1 MLTNEL
7 IKKYQFFLN
16 YNHTSIEEMEGVL
29 QCNKRTV
36 MIDIQKVNEMLVI
49 LELPTITVQNNFII
63 TPDISI
69 TNILKY
75 VDIASKNYVFQE
87 ERIDMLI
94 FYIILRSDYIS
105 NSHLQDF
112 LRMSKNSI
120 LADLKEVK
128 VILKKYELQL
138 IYSRDKGYYIDGN
151 SNKIRELL
159 ERTIGNLITLVCGR
173 NILRYIFNECNLM
186 YQEELFFNLL
196 KIYSDKYQLIFIAEK
211 IDTVAILMAVINE
224 YSLKESYIK
233 NTEDFEKIIET
244 PLLRLLIDIE
254 EKFPNLSKERE
265 FLLSRLAGCV
275 QGDLNIN
282 PEPEIIKIMDEI
294 ILQVKVNTGLEF
306 PETFQFR
313 KNLYAHLYPAFYR
326 QIFDVSLKN
335 PLTSQIIKEYDYLF
349 ALIKR
354 SLKPLE
360 EATCKKISN
369 DEIAYFT
376 IHFGGYLENIQKES
390 ITEKN
395 VAMVICPNGISSSL
409 ILRAEL
415 KQIFPMIEFYTMSFN
430 DYKKNIGIQKV
441 DMIFSTMSI
450 EVDKPLFIV
459 KTIMNSTEK
468 ILLKKKVFETFH
480 LKKEE
485 FISVEEIL
493 KIIAKHVLIK
503 NEKELRNDLTKY
515 LFANKEVVLGG
526 DSLKDLVKK
535 ELIQQ
540 LDKVND
546 WQTAVR
552 IASKPLLDYGY
563 IEESYV
569 EAIISSVNEIGPYI
583 VLAPKVAVPHA
594 SPDAGVHRLGIS
606 LLQLKEPVNFGLA
619 DDEDKNVQLIFVLA
633 TVDSSAHLKALQQL
647 ALILDD
653 DDIIESLIRAEMPE
667 EILGLIERTIEEGG
681 EWDD

>member
-36 MIDIQKVNEMLVI
+36 MIDIQKVNEMLI
-49 LELPTITVQNNFII
+49 SLELPTITVQNDFII
-63 TPDISI
+63 APEISI
-69 TNILKY
+69 TNLLKY

-94 FYIILRSDYIS
+94 FYIILYSDYIS

-120 LADLKEVK
+120 LADLKEVRS
-128 VILKKYELQL
+128 VLKKYELQL
-138 IYSRDKGYYIDGN
+138 IYSRDKGYYIDGD

-159 ERTIGNLITLVCGR
+159 EITIGNLITLVCGR
-173 NILRYIFNECNLM
+173 NILSYIFNECNLI
-186 YQEELFFNLL
+186 YQEEIFLNSL
-196 KIYSDKYQLIFIAEK
+196 KIVSDKYQLIFIAEK
-211 IDTVAILMAVINE
+211 IDTVAILMAVFNE
-224 YSLKESYIK
+224 YSLKEPYIK
-233 NTEDFEKIIET
+233 NRENFEKIIET
-244 PLLRLLIDIE
+244 PLLRLLMDIE
-254 EKFPNLSKERE
+254 EQFPNLSKERD
-265 FLLSRLAGCV
+265 FILSRLAGCV

-326 QIFDVSLKN
+326 QMFDVSLKN
-335 PLTSQIIKEYDYLF
+335 PLTSQIIEEYNYLF

-360 EATCKKISN
+360 EATSKKISN
-369 DEIAYFT
+369 DEIVYFT

-390 ITEKN
+390 ITEKI

-415 KQIFPMIEFYTMSFN
+415 KQIFPTIEFYTMSFN
-430 DYKKNIGIQKV
+430 DYKKNIGIQQV

-485 FISVEEIL
+485 FISVDEIL
-493 KIIAKHVLIK
+493 NIIAKHVLIK
-503 NEKELRNDLTKY
+503 NEKELKKDLSKY

-552 IASKPLLDYGY
+552 IASKPLLEQGY

-606 LLQLKEPVNFGLA
+606 LLQLKEPVNFGLE

-633 TVDSSAHLKALQQL
+633 TVDSTAHLKALQQL

-653 DDIIESLIRAEMPE
+653 DEVIENLIKAEMPE
-667 EILGLIERTIEEGG
+667 EILGLIEKVIEEGG

>member
-1 MLTNEL
+1 MLTNDL

-16 YNHTSIEEMEGVL
+16 YNHSSIEEMEGVL

-36 MIDIQKVNEMLVI
+36 MIDIQKVNEMLMS
-49 LELPTITVQNNFII
+49 LKLPTITVQNDLII

-69 TNILKY
+69 TNLLKHI
-75 VDIASKNYVFQE
+75 DMKSKDYVFQE

-94 FYIILRSDYIS
+94 FYIILCSAYIS
-105 NSHLQDF
+105 NLHLQDF

-128 VILKKYELQL
+128 SILKKYELQL
-138 IYSRDKGYYIDGN
+138 IYSRDKGYYIEGN

-159 ERTIGNLITLVCGR
+159 EISIGNLITLVCGR
-173 NILRYIFNECNLM
+173 NILSYIFNECNLI
-186 YQEELFFNLL
+186 YREDLFLNSL
-196 KIYSDKYQLIFIAEK
+196 KIVSDKYQLIFIAEK
-211 IDTVAILMAVINE
+211 IDTVAILMAVFNE
-224 YSLKESYIK
+224 YSLKEPYIK
-233 NTEDFEKIIET
+233 NTENFEKIIET

-254 EKFPNLSKERE
+254 EQFPNLSKERE

-282 PEPEIIKIMDEI
+282 PEPEIIKIMDKI

-326 QIFDVSLKN
+326 QIFDISLKN
-335 PLTSQIIKEYDYLF
+335 PLTNQIIKEYNYLF

-360 EATCKKISN
+360 ESTCKKISN

-390 ITEKN
+390 ITEKI
-395 VAMVICPNGISSSL
+395 VGMVICPNGISSSL
-409 ILRAEL
+409 ILRTEL

-430 DYKKNIGIQKV
+430 DYKKNLGNQKV

-450 EVDKPLFIV
+450 EVDRPLFIV

-468 ILLKKKVFETFH
+468 MLLKKKVFETFH

-485 FISVEEIL
+485 FISVDEIL
-493 KIIAKHVLIK
+493 NIIAKHVLIK
-503 NEKELRNDLTKY
+503 NEKELKKDLTKY

-540 LDKVND
+540 LDTVND

-552 IASKPLLDYGY
+552 IASKPLLEQGY
-563 IEESYV
+563 IEESYI

-606 LLQLKEPVNFGLA
+606 LLQLKEPVNFGSE

-633 TVDSSAHLKALQQL
+633 TVDSTAHLKALQQL

-653 DDIIESLIRAEMPE
+653 DDIIENLIKAETPK
-667 EILGLIERTIEEGG
+667 EILGLIEKTIEEGG

>member
-16 YNHTSIEEMEGVL
+16 YNHTSIDEMEGVL

-36 MIDIQKVNEMLVI
+36 LIDIQKVNEMLMG
-49 LELPTITVQNNFII
+49 LELPTITIQNNFII
-63 TPDISI
+63 APDISI
-69 TNILKY
+69 TNILKN
-75 VDIASKNYVFQE
+75 VDIASKNYIFQE

-94 FYIILRSDYIS
+94 FYIILCSDYIS

-120 LADLKEVK
+120 LADLKEVRD
-128 VILKKYELQL
+128 ILKKYELQL

-159 ERTIGNLITLVCGR
+159 EVTIGNLITLVCGR
-173 NILRYIFNECNLM
+173 NILRYIFKECNLV
-186 YQEELFFNLL
+186 YQEELILNLL
-196 KIYSDKYQLIFIAEK
+196 KIYSDNYQLIFIAEK
-211 IDTVAILMAVINE
+211 IDTVAILMAVFNE
-224 YSLKESYIK
+224 YSLKEPYIK
-233 NTEDFEKIIET
+233 NVKDFEKIIET

-254 EKFPNLSKERE
+254 GQFPNLSKERE

-326 QIFDVSLKN
+326 QIFGVSLKN
-335 PLTSQIIKEYDYLF
+335 PLTSQIIKEYNYLF

-376 IHFGGYLENIQKES
+376 IHFGGYLENIQKKS
-390 ITEKN
+390 ITEKI

-430 DYKKNIGIQKV
+430 DYKKNIDIQKV

-450 EVDKPLFIV
+450 EVDRPLFIV

-468 ILLKKKVFETFH
+468 MLLKKKVFETFH

-485 FISVEEIL
+485 FISVDEIFN
-493 KIIAKHVLIK
+493 IISKHVLIK
-503 NEKELRNDLTKY
+503 NEKELKKDLTKY

-526 DSLKDLVKK
+526 DSLKDLVKI

-540 LDKVND
+540 LDTVND

-552 IASKPLLDYGY
+552 SASKPLLEQGY

-606 LLQLKEPVNFGLA
+606 LLQLKEPVNFGSE

-633 TVDSSAHLKALQQL
+633 TIDSTAHLKALQQL

-653 DDIIESLIRAEMPE
+653 DDIIESLIKAETPE
-667 EILGLIERTIEEGG
+667 EILVLIEEVIKEGG

>member
-430 DYKKNIGIQKV
+430 DYKKNIGIQKI

-552 IASKPLLDYGY
+552 IASKPLLEYGY

>member
-1 MLTNEL
+1 
-7 IKKYQFFLN
+7 
-16 YNHTSIEEMEGVL
+16 
-29 QCNKRTV
+29 
-36 MIDIQKVNEMLVI
+36 
-49 LELPTITVQNNFII
+49 
-63 TPDISI
+63 
-69 TNILKY
+69 
-75 VDIASKNYVFQE
+75 
-87 ERIDMLI
+87 
-94 FYIILRSDYIS
+94 
-105 NSHLQDF
+105 
-112 LRMSKNSI
+112 
-120 LADLKEVK
+120 
-128 VILKKYELQL
+128 
-138 IYSRDKGYYIDGN
+138 
-151 SNKIRELL
+151 
-159 ERTIGNLITLVCGR
+159 
-173 NILRYIFNECNLM
+173 
-186 YQEELFFNLL
+186 
-196 KIYSDKYQLIFIAEK
+196 
-211 IDTVAILMAVINE
+211 
-224 YSLKESYIK
+224 
-233 NTEDFEKIIET
+233 
-244 PLLRLLIDIE
+244 
-254 EKFPNLSKERE
+254 
-265 FLLSRLAGCV
+265 
-275 QGDLNIN
+275 
-282 PEPEIIKIMDEI
+282 
-294 ILQVKVNTGLEF
+294 
-306 PETFQFR
+306 
-313 KNLYAHLYPAFYR
+313 
-326 QIFDVSLKN
+326 
-335 PLTSQIIKEYDYLF
+335 
-349 ALIKR
+349 
-354 SLKPLE
+354 
-360 EATCKKISN
+360 
-369 DEIAYFT
+369 
-376 IHFGGYLENIQKES
+376 
-390 ITEKN
+390 
-395 VAMVICPNGISSSL
+395 MVICPNGISSSL

-552 IASKPLLDYGY
+552 IASKPLLEYGY

>member
-36 MIDIQKVNEMLVI
+36 MIDIQKVNEMLI
-49 LELPTITVQNNFII
+49 SLELPTITVQNDFII
-63 TPDISI
+63 APEISI
-69 TNILKY
+69 TNLLKY

-94 FYIILRSDYIS
+94 FYIILYSDYIS

-120 LADLKEVK
+120 LADLKEVRS
-128 VILKKYELQL
+128 VLKKYELQL
-138 IYSRDKGYYIDGN
+138 IYSRDKGYYIDGD

-159 ERTIGNLITLVCGR
+159 EITIGNLITLVCGR
-173 NILRYIFNECNLM
+173 NILSYIFNECNLI
-186 YQEELFFNLL
+186 YQEEIFLNSL
-196 KIYSDKYQLIFIAEK
+196 KIVSDKYQLIFIAEK
-211 IDTVAILMAVINE
+211 IDTVAILMAVFNE
-224 YSLKESYIK
+224 YSLKEPYIK
-233 NTEDFEKIIET
+233 NRENFEKIIET
-244 PLLRLLIDIE
+244 PLLRLLMDIE
-254 EKFPNLSKERE
+254 EQFPNLSKERD
-265 FLLSRLAGCV
+265 FILSRLAGCV

-326 QIFDVSLKN
+326 QMFDVSLKN
-335 PLTSQIIKEYDYLF
+335 PFTSQIIEEYNYLF

-360 EATCKKISN
+360 EATSKKISN

-390 ITEKN
+390 ITEKI

-415 KQIFPMIEFYTMSFN
+415 KQIFPTIEFYTMSFN
-430 DYKKNIGIQKV
+430 DYKKNIGIQQV

-485 FISVEEIL
+485 FISVDEIL
-493 KIIAKHVLIK
+493 NIIAKHVLIK
-503 NEKELRNDLTKY
+503 NEKELKKDLSKY

-552 IASKPLLDYGY
+552 IASKPLLEQGY

-606 LLQLKEPVNFGLA
+606 LLQLKEPVNFGLE

-633 TVDSSAHLKALQQL
+633 TVDSTAHLKALQQL

-653 DDIIESLIRAEMPE
+653 DEVIENLIKAEMPE
-667 EILGLIERTIEEGG
+667 EILGLIEKVIEEGG

>member
-326 QIFDVSLKN
+326 QIFDVSLK
-335 PLTSQIIKEYDYLF
+335 
-349 ALIKR
+349 
-354 SLKPLE
+354 

-552 IASKPLLDYGY
+552 IASKPLLEYGY

-653 DDIIESLIRAEMPE
+653 DDIIESLTRAEMPE

>member
-1 MLTNEL
+1 MLTNDL

-16 YNHTSIEEMEGVL
+16 YNHSSIEEMEGVL

-36 MIDIQKVNEMLVI
+36 MIDIQKVNEMLMS
-49 LELPTITVQNNFII
+49 LKLPTITVQNDLII

-69 TNILKY
+69 TNLLKHI
-75 VDIASKNYVFQE
+75 DMKSKDYVFQE

-94 FYIILRSDYIS
+94 FYIILCSDYIS
-105 NSHLQDF
+105 NLHLQDF

-128 VILKKYELQL
+128 SILKKYELQL
-138 IYSRDKGYYIDGN
+138 IYSRDKGYYIEGN

-159 ERTIGNLITLVCGR
+159 EISIGNLITLVCGR
-173 NILRYIFNECNLM
+173 NILSYIFNECNLI
-186 YQEELFFNLL
+186 YREDLFLNSL
-196 KIYSDKYQLIFIAEK
+196 KIVSDKYQLIFIAEK
-211 IDTVAILMAVINE
+211 IDTVAILMAVFNE
-224 YSLKESYIK
+224 YSLKEPYIK
-233 NTEDFEKIIET
+233 NTENFEKIIET

-254 EKFPNLSKERE
+254 EQFPNLSKERE

-282 PEPEIIKIMDEI
+282 PEPEIIKIMDKI

-326 QIFDVSLKN
+326 QIFDISLKN
-335 PLTSQIIKEYDYLF
+335 PLTNQIIKEYNYLF

-360 EATCKKISN
+360 ESTCKKISN

-390 ITEKN
+390 ITEKI
-395 VAMVICPNGISSSL
+395 VGMVICPNGISSSL
-409 ILRAEL
+409 ILRTEL

-430 DYKKNIGIQKV
+430 DYKKNLGNQKV

-450 EVDKPLFIV
+450 EVDRPLFIV

-468 ILLKKKVFETFH
+468 MLLKKKVFETFH

-485 FISVEEIL
+485 FISVDEIL
-493 KIIAKHVLIK
+493 NIIAKHVLIK
-503 NEKELRNDLTKY
+503 NEKELKKDLTKY

-540 LDKVND
+540 LDTVND

-552 IASKPLLDYGY
+552 IASKPLLEQGY
-563 IEESYV
+563 IEESYI

>member
-16 YNHTSIEEMEGVL
+16 YNHTSIDEMEGVL

-36 MIDIQKVNEMLVI
+36 LIDIQKVNEMLMG
-49 LELPTITVQNNFII
+49 LELPTITIQNNFII
-63 TPDISI
+63 APDISI
-69 TNILKY
+69 TNILKN

-552 IASKPLLDYGY
+552 IASKPLLEYGY

>member
-36 MIDIQKVNEMLVI
+36 MIDIYKVNEML
-49 LELPTITVQNNFII
+49 LNLDLPIITVQNDFII

-69 TNILKY
+69 TTILKNI
-75 VDIASKNYVFQE
+75 DIESQEFVFQE

-94 FYIILRSDYIS
+94 FYIIICSDYIS
-105 NSHLQDF
+105 NLHLQDF

-128 VILKKYELQL
+128 ASLKPYDLQL
-138 IYSRDKGYYIDGN
+138 IYSREKGYYIDGD

-159 ERTIGNLITLVCGR
+159 EITIGNLITLVCGR
-173 NILRYIFNECNLM
+173 NILSYIFNECNLI
-186 YQEELFFNLL
+186 YQEEIFLNSL
-196 KIYSDKYQLIFIAEK
+196 KIVSDKYQLIFIAEK
-211 IDTVAILMAVINE
+211 IDTVAILMAVFNE
-224 YSLKESYIK
+224 YSLKEPYIK
-233 NTEDFEKIIET
+233 NKENFEKIIET

-254 EKFPNLSKERE
+254 EQFPNLSKERD
-265 FLLSRLAGCV
+265 FILSRLAGCV

-326 QIFDVSLKN
+326 QMFDVSLKN
-335 PLTSQIIKEYDYLF
+335 PLTSQIIEEYNYLF

-360 EATCKKISN
+360 EATSKKVSN

-390 ITEKN
+390 ITEKI

-430 DYKKNIGIQKV
+430 DYKKNIGIQQV

-485 FISVEEIL
+485 FISVDEIL
-493 KIIAKHVLIK
+493 NIIAKHVLIK
-503 NEKELRNDLTKY
+503 NEKELKKDLTKY
-515 LFANKEVVLGG
+515 LFANEEVELGG

-552 IASKPLLDYGY
+552 IASKPLLEQGY

-606 LLQLKEPVNFGLA
+606 LLQLKKPVNFGLE

-633 TVDSSAHLKALQQL
+633 TVDSTAHLKALQQL

-653 DDIIESLIRAEMPE
+653 DEVIENLIKAEMPE
-667 EILGLIERTIEEGG
+667 EILGLIEKVIEEGG

>member
-7 IKKYQFFLN
+7 IKKYKFFLN

-36 MIDIQKVNEMLVI
+36 MIDIQKVNEMLI
-49 LELPTITVQNNFII
+49 SLELPTITVQNDFII
-63 TPDISI
+63 APEISI
-69 TNILKY
+69 TNLLKY

-94 FYIILRSDYIS
+94 FYIILYSDYIS

-120 LADLKEVK
+120 LADLKEVRS
-128 VILKKYELQL
+128 VLKKYELQL
-138 IYSRDKGYYIDGN
+138 IYSRDKGYYIDGD

-159 ERTIGNLITLVCGR
+159 EITIGNLITLVCGR
-173 NILRYIFNECNLM
+173 NILSYIFNECNLI
-186 YQEELFFNLL
+186 YQEEIFLNSL
-196 KIYSDKYQLIFIAEK
+196 KIVSDKYQLIFIAEK
-211 IDTVAILMAVINE
+211 IDTVAILMAVFNE
-224 YSLKESYIK
+224 YSLKEPYIK
-233 NTEDFEKIIET
+233 NRENFEKIIET
-244 PLLRLLIDIE
+244 PLLRLLMDIE
-254 EKFPNLSKERE
+254 EQFPNLSKERD
-265 FLLSRLAGCV
+265 FILSRLAGCV

-326 QIFDVSLKN
+326 QMFDVSLKN
-335 PLTSQIIKEYDYLF
+335 PLTSQIIEEYNYLF

-360 EATCKKISN
+360 EATSKKISN

-390 ITEKN
+390 ITEKI

-415 KQIFPMIEFYTMSFN
+415 KQIFPTIEFYTMSFN
-430 DYKKNIGIQKV
+430 DYQKNIGIQQV

-485 FISVEEIL
+485 FISVDEIL
-493 KIIAKHVLIK
+493 NIIAKHVLIK
-503 NEKELRNDLTKY
+503 NEKELKKDLSKY

-552 IASKPLLDYGY
+552 IASKPLLEQGY

-606 LLQLKEPVNFGLA
+606 LLQLKEPVNFGLE

-633 TVDSSAHLKALQQL
+633 TVDSTAHLKALQQL

-653 DDIIESLIRAEMPE
+653 DEVIENLIKAEMPE
-667 EILGLIERTIEEGG
+667 EILGLIEKVIEEGG

>member
-36 MIDIQKVNEMLVI
+36 MIDIQKVNEMLI
-49 LELPTITVQNNFII
+49 SLELPTITVQNDFII
-63 TPDISI
+63 APEISI
-69 TNILKY
+69 TNLLKY

-94 FYIILRSDYIS
+94 FYIILYSDYIS

-120 LADLKEVK
+120 LADLKEVRS
-128 VILKKYELQL
+128 VLKKYELQL
-138 IYSRDKGYYIDGN
+138 IYSRDKGYYIDGD

-159 ERTIGNLITLVCGR
+159 EITIGNLITLVCGR
-173 NILRYIFNECNLM
+173 NILSYIFNECNLI
-186 YQEELFFNLL
+186 YQEEIFLNSL
-196 KIYSDKYQLIFIAEK
+196 KIVSDKYQLIFIAEK
-211 IDTVAILMAVINE
+211 IDTVAILMAVFNE
-224 YSLKESYIK
+224 YSLKEPYIK
-233 NTEDFEKIIET
+233 NRENFEKIIET
-244 PLLRLLIDIE
+244 PLLRLLMDIE
-254 EKFPNLSKERE
+254 EQFPNLSKERD
-265 FLLSRLAGCV
+265 FILSRLAGCV

-326 QIFDVSLKN
+326 QMFDVSLKN
-335 PLTSQIIKEYDYLF
+335 PLTSQIIEEYNYLF

-360 EATCKKISN
+360 EATSKKISN

-390 ITEKN
+390 ITEKI

-415 KQIFPMIEFYTMSFN
+415 KQIFPTIEFYTMSFN
-430 DYKKNIGIQKV
+430 DYKKNIGIQQV

-485 FISVEEIL
+485 FISVDEIL
-493 KIIAKHVLIK
+493 NIIAKHVLIK
-503 NEKELRNDLTKY
+503 NEKELKKDLSKY

-552 IASKPLLDYGY
+552 IASKPLLEQGY

-606 LLQLKEPVNFGLA
+606 LLQLKEPVNFGLE

-633 TVDSSAHLKALQQL
+633 TVNSTAHLKALQQL

-653 DDIIESLIRAEMPE
+653 DEVIENLIKAEMPE
-667 EILGLIERTIEEGG
+667 EILGLIEKVIEEGG

>member
-1 MLTNEL
+1 MLTNDL

-16 YNHTSIEEMEGVL
+16 YNHSSIEEMEGVL

-36 MIDIQKVNEMLVI
+36 MIDIQKVNEMLMS
-49 LELPTITVQNNFII
+49 LKLPTITVQNDLII

-69 TNILKY
+69 TNLLKHI
-75 VDIASKNYVFQE
+75 DMKSKDYVFQE

-94 FYIILRSDYIS
+94 FYIILCSDYIS
-105 NSHLQDF
+105 NLHLQDF

-128 VILKKYELQL
+128 SILKKYELQL
-138 IYSRDKGYYIDGN
+138 IYSRDKGYYIEGN

-159 ERTIGNLITLVCGR
+159 EISIGNLITLVCGR
-173 NILRYIFNECNLM
+173 NILSYIFNECNLI
-186 YQEELFFNLL
+186 YREDLFLNSL
-196 KIYSDKYQLIFIAEK
+196 KIVSDKYQLIFIAEK
-211 IDTVAILMAVINE
+211 IDTVAILMAVFNE
-224 YSLKESYIK
+224 YSLKEPYIK
-233 NTEDFEKIIET
+233 NTENFEKIIET

-254 EKFPNLSKERE
+254 EQFPNLSKERE

-282 PEPEIIKIMDEI
+282 PEPEIIKIMDKI

-326 QIFDVSLKN
+326 QIFDISLKN
-335 PLTSQIIKEYDYLF
+335 PLTNQIIKEYNYLF

-360 EATCKKISN
+360 ESTCKKISN

-468 ILLKKKVFETFH
+468 MLLKKKVFETFH

-485 FISVEEIL
+485 FISVDEIL
-493 KIIAKHVLIK
+493 NIIAKHVLIK
-503 NEKELRNDLTKY
+503 NEKELKKDLTKY

-540 LDKVND
+540 LDTVND

-552 IASKPLLDYGY
+552 IASKPLLEQGY
-563 IEESYV
+563 IEESYI

-606 LLQLKEPVNFGLA
+606 LLQLKEPVNFGSE

-633 TVDSSAHLKALQQL
+633 TVDSTAHLKALQQL

-653 DDIIESLIRAEMPE
+653 DDIIENLIKAETPK
-667 EILGLIERTIEEGG
+667 EILGLIEKTIEEGG

>member
-94 FYIILRSDYIS
+94 LYIILRSDYIS

-552 IASKPLLDYGY
+552 IASKPLLEYGY

>member
-36 MIDIQKVNEMLVI
+36 MIDIQKVNEMLI
-49 LELPTITVQNNFII
+49 SLELPTITVQNDFII
-63 TPDISI
+63 APEISI
-69 TNILKY
+69 TNLLKY

-94 FYIILRSDYIS
+94 FYIILYSDYIS

-120 LADLKEVK
+120 LADLKEVRS
-128 VILKKYELQL
+128 VLKKYELQL
-138 IYSRDKGYYIDGN
+138 IYSRDKGYYIDGD

-159 ERTIGNLITLVCGR
+159 EITIGNLITLVCGR
-173 NILRYIFNECNLM
+173 NILSYIFNECNLI
-186 YQEELFFNLL
+186 YQEEIFLNSL
-196 KIYSDKYQLIFIAEK
+196 KIVSDKYQLIFIAEK
-211 IDTVAILMAVINE
+211 IDTVAILMAVFNE
-224 YSLKESYIK
+224 YSLKEPYIK
-233 NTEDFEKIIET
+233 NRENFEKIIET
-244 PLLRLLIDIE
+244 PLLRLLMDIE
-254 EKFPNLSKERE
+254 EQFPNLSKERD
-265 FLLSRLAGCV
+265 FILSRLAGCV

-349 ALIKR
+349 TLIKR

-390 ITEKN
+390 ITEKI

-415 KQIFPMIEFYTMSFN
+415 KQIFPTIEFYTMSFN
-430 DYKKNIGIQKV
+430 DYKKNIGIQQV

-485 FISVEEIL
+485 FISVDEIL
-493 KIIAKHVLIK
+493 NIIAKHVLIK
-503 NEKELRNDLTKY
+503 NEKELKKDLTKY

-552 IASKPLLDYGY
+552 IASKPLLEQGY

-606 LLQLKEPVNFGLA
+606 LLQLKEPVNFGSE

-633 TVDSSAHLKALQQL
+633 TVDSTAHLKALQQL

-653 DDIIESLIRAEMPE
+653 DEVIENLIKAEMPE
-667 EILGLIERTIEEGG
+667 EILGLIEKVIEEGG

>member
-36 MIDIQKVNEMLVI
+36 MTDIQKVNEML
-49 LELPTITVQNNFII
+49 LNLDLPIITVQNDFII

-69 TNILKY
+69 TTILK
-75 VDIASKNYVFQE
+75 DIDIESQEFVFQE

-94 FYIILRSDYIS
+94 FYIILCSDYIS
-105 NSHLQDF
+105 NLHLQDF

-128 VILKKYELQL
+128 ASLKPYDLQL
-138 IYSRDKGYYIDGN
+138 IYSREKGYYIDGD

-159 ERTIGNLITLVCGR
+159 EITIGNLITLVCGR
-173 NILRYIFNECNLM
+173 NILSYIFNKCNLI
-186 YQEELFFNLL
+186 YQEEIFLNSL
-196 KIYSDKYQLIFIAEK
+196 KIVSDKYQLIFIAEK
-211 IDTVAILMAVINE
+211 IDTVAILMAVFNE
-224 YSLKESYIK
+224 YSLKEPYIK
-233 NTEDFEKIIET
+233 NRENFEKIIET

-254 EKFPNLSKERE
+254 EQFPNLSKERD
-265 FLLSRLAGCV
+265 FILSRLAGCV

-326 QIFDVSLKN
+326 QMFDVSLKN
-335 PLTSQIIKEYDYLF
+335 PLTSQIIEEYNYLF

-360 EATCKKISN
+360 EATSKKISN

-390 ITEKN
+390 ITEKI

-430 DYKKNIGIQKV
+430 DYKKNIGIQQV

-485 FISVEEIL
+485 FISVDEIL
-493 KIIAKHVLIK
+493 NIIAKHVLIK
-503 NEKELRNDLTKY
+503 NEKELKKDLTKY

-552 IASKPLLDYGY
+552 IASQPLLEQGY

-606 LLQLKEPVNFGLA
+606 LLQLKEPVNFGLE

-633 TVDSSAHLKALQQL
+633 TVDSTAHLKALQQL

-653 DDIIESLIRAEMPE
+653 DEVIENLIKAEMPE
-667 EILGLIERTIEEGG
+667 EILDLIEKVIEEGG

>member
-16 YNHTSIEEMEGVL
+16 YNHTSIDEMEGVL

-36 MIDIQKVNEMLVI
+36 LIDIQKVNEMLMG
-49 LELPTITVQNNFII
+49 LELPTITIQNNFII
-63 TPDISI
+63 APDISI
-69 TNILKY
+69 TNILKN

-390 ITEKN
+390 ITEKI

-468 ILLKKKVFETFH
+468 MLLKKKVFETFH

-653 DDIIESLIRAEMPE
+653 DDIIENLIRAEMPE

>member
-7 IKKYQFFLN
+7 IKKYKFFLN

-36 MIDIQKVNEMLVI
+36 MIDIQKVNEMLI
-49 LELPTITVQNNFII
+49 SLELPTITVQNDFII
-63 TPDISI
+63 APEISI
-69 TNILKY
+69 TNLLKY

-94 FYIILRSDYIS
+94 FYIILYSDYIS

-120 LADLKEVK
+120 LADLKEVRS
-128 VILKKYELQL
+128 VLKKYELQL

-173 NILRYIFNECNLM
+173 NILSYIFNECNLI
-186 YQEELFFNLL
+186 YQEEIFLNSL
-196 KIYSDKYQLIFIAEK
+196 KIVSDKYQLIFIAEK
-211 IDTVAILMAVINE
+211 IDTVAILMAVFNE
-224 YSLKESYIK
+224 YSLKEPYIK
-233 NTEDFEKIIET
+233 NRENFEKIIET
-244 PLLRLLIDIE
+244 PLLRLLMDIE
-254 EKFPNLSKERE
+254 EQFPNLSKERD
-265 FLLSRLAGCV
+265 FILSRLAGCV

-326 QIFDVSLKN
+326 QMFDVSLKN
-335 PLTSQIIKEYDYLF
+335 PLTSQIIEEYNYLF

-360 EATCKKISN
+360 EATSKKISN

-390 ITEKN
+390 ITEKI

-415 KQIFPMIEFYTMSFN
+415 KQIFPTIEFYTMSFN
-430 DYKKNIGIQKV
+430 DYQKNIGIQQV

-485 FISVEEIL
+485 FISVDEIL
-493 KIIAKHVLIK
+493 NIIAKHVLIK
-503 NEKELRNDLTKY
+503 NEKELKKDLSKY

-552 IASKPLLDYGY
+552 IASKPLLEQGY

-606 LLQLKEPVNFGLA
+606 LLQLKEPVNFGLE

-633 TVDSSAHLKALQQL
+633 TVDSTAHLKALQQL

-653 DDIIESLIRAEMPE
+653 DEVIENLIKAEMPE
-667 EILGLIERTIEEGG
+667 EILGLIEKVIEEGG

>member
-16 YNHTSIEEMEGVL
+16 YNHTSIDEMEGVL

-36 MIDIQKVNEMLVI
+36 LIDIQKVNEMLME
-49 LELPTITVQNNFII
+49 LELPTITIQNNFII
-63 TPDISI
+63 APDISI
-69 TNILKY
+69 TNILKN
-75 VDIASKNYVFQE
+75 VDIASKNYIFQE

-94 FYIILRSDYIS
+94 FYIILCSDYIS

-120 LADLKEVK
+120 LADLKEVRD
-128 VILKKYELQL
+128 ILKKYELQL

-159 ERTIGNLITLVCGR
+159 EVTIGNLITLVCGR
-173 NILRYIFNECNLM
+173 NILRYIFKECNLV
-186 YQEELFFNLL
+186 YQEELILNLL
-196 KIYSDKYQLIFIAEK
+196 KIYSDNYQLIFIAEK
-211 IDTVAILMAVINE
+211 IDTVAILMAVFNE
-224 YSLKESYIK
+224 YSLKEPYIK
-233 NTEDFEKIIET
+233 NVEDFEKIIET

-254 EKFPNLSKERE
+254 GHFPNLSKERE

-326 QIFDVSLKN
+326 QIFGVSLKN
-335 PLTSQIIKEYDYLF
+335 SLTSQIIKEYNYLF

-376 IHFGGYLENIQKES
+376 IHFGGYLENIQKKS
-390 ITEKN
+390 ITEKI

-430 DYKKNIGIQKV
+430 DYKKNIDIQKV

-450 EVDKPLFIV
+450 EVDRPLFIV

-468 ILLKKKVFETFH
+468 MLLKKKVFETFH

-485 FISVEEIL
+485 FISVDEIFN
-493 KIIAKHVLIK
+493 IISKHVLIK
-503 NEKELRNDLTKY
+503 NEKELKKDLTKY

-540 LDKVND
+540 LDTVND

-552 IASKPLLDYGY
+552 IASKPLLEQGY

-653 DDIIESLIRAEMPE
+653 DDIIESLIRAEIPE
-667 EILGLIERTIEEGG
+667 EILGLIEKVIQEGG

>member
-349 ALIKR
+349 TLIKR

-552 IASKPLLDYGY
+552 IASKPLLEYGY

>member
-94 FYIILRSDYIS
+94 FYIILHSDYIS

-128 VILKKYELQL
+128 VILKKYKLQL

-503 NEKELRNDLTKY
+503 IEKELRNDLTKY

-552 IASKPLLDYGY
+552 IASKPLLEYGY

>member
-36 MIDIQKVNEMLVI
+36 MTDIQKVNEML
-49 LELPTITVQNNFII
+49 LNLDLPIITVQNDFII

-69 TNILKY
+69 TTILKNI
-75 VDIASKNYVFQE
+75 DIESQEFVFQE

-94 FYIILRSDYIS
+94 FYIILCSDYIS
-105 NSHLQDF
+105 NLHLQDF

-128 VILKKYELQL
+128 ASLKPYALQL

-159 ERTIGNLITLVCGR
+159 ERTIGNLITLECGR
-173 NILRYIFNECNLM
+173 NILRYIFNECNLI

-196 KIYSDKYQLIFIAEK
+196 KQYSDKYQLIFIAEK
-211 IDTVAILMAVINE
+211 IDTVAILMAVFNE
-224 YSLKESYIK
+224 YSLKETYIK
-233 NTEDFEKIIET
+233 NTKNFEKIIET
-244 PLLRLLIDIE
+244 PLLRLLMDIE
-254 EKFPNLSKERE
+254 EKFPNLSQERE

-326 QIFDVSLKN
+326 QMFDVSLKN
-335 PLTSQIIKEYDYLF
+335 LLTSQIIEEYNYLF

-360 EATCKKISN
+360 EATSKKISD

-390 ITEKN
+390 ITEKI

-430 DYKKNIGIQKV
+430 DYKKNIGIQEV

-468 ILLKKKVFETFH
+468 MLLKKKVFETFH
-480 LKKEE
+480 LKKED

-493 KIIAKHVLIK
+493 NIIAKHVLIK
-503 NEKELRNDLTKY
+503 NEKELRKDLTKY
-515 LFANKEVVLGG
+515 LFANEEVVLGG

-546 WQTAVR
+546 WQSAVE
-552 IASKPLLDYGY
+552 IASKPLLEQGY
-563 IEESYV
+563 IEKSYI

-606 LLQLKEPVNFGLA
+606 LLQLKEPVDFGSG

-633 TVDSSAHLKALQQL
+633 TVDSTAHLKALQQL

-653 DDIIESLIRAEMPE
+653 DVVIENLIKAETPE
-667 EILGLIERTIEEGG
+667 EILGLIERIIEEGG

>member
-7 IKKYQFFLN
+7 IKKYKFFLN

-36 MIDIQKVNEMLVI
+36 MIDIQKVNEMLI
-49 LELPTITVQNNFII
+49 SLELPTITVQNDFII
-63 TPDISI
+63 APEISI
-69 TNILKY
+69 TNLLKY

-94 FYIILRSDYIS
+94 FYIILYSDYIS

-120 LADLKEVK
+120 LADLKEVRS
-128 VILKKYELQL
+128 VLKKYELQL
-138 IYSRDKGYYIDGN
+138 IYSRDKGYYIDGD
-151 SNKIRELL
+151 SNKIRDLL
-159 ERTIGNLITLVCGR
+159 EITIGNLITLVCGR
-173 NILRYIFNECNLM
+173 NILSYIFNECNLI
-186 YQEELFFNLL
+186 YQEEIFLNSL
-196 KIYSDKYQLIFIAEK
+196 KIVSDKYQLIFIAEK
-211 IDTVAILMAVINE
+211 IDTVAILMAVFNE
-224 YSLKESYIK
+224 YSLKEPYIK
-233 NTEDFEKIIET
+233 NRENFEKIIET
-244 PLLRLLIDIE
+244 PLLRLLMDIE
-254 EKFPNLSKERE
+254 EQFPNLSKERD
-265 FLLSRLAGCV
+265 FILSRLAGCV

-326 QIFDVSLKN
+326 QMFDVSLKN
-335 PLTSQIIKEYDYLF
+335 PLTSQIIEEYNYLF

-360 EATCKKISN
+360 EATSKKISN

-390 ITEKN
+390 ITEKI

-415 KQIFPMIEFYTMSFN
+415 KQIFPTIEFYTMSFN
-430 DYKKNIGIQKV
+430 DYQKNIGIQQV

-485 FISVEEIL
+485 FISVDEIL
-493 KIIAKHVLIK
+493 NIIAKHVLIK
-503 NEKELRNDLTKY
+503 NEKELKKDLSKY

-552 IASKPLLDYGY
+552 IASKPLLEQGY

-606 LLQLKEPVNFGLA
+606 LLQLKEPVNFGLE

-633 TVDSSAHLKALQQL
+633 TVDSTAHLKALQQL

-653 DDIIESLIRAEMPE
+653 DEVIENLIKAEMPE
-667 EILGLIERTIEEGG
+667 EILGLIEKVIEEGG

>member
-16 YNHTSIEEMEGVL
+16 YNHTSIDEMEGVL

-36 MIDIQKVNEMLVI
+36 LIDIQKVNEMLMG
-49 LELPTITVQNNFII
+49 LELPTITIQNNFII
-63 TPDISI
+63 APDISI
-69 TNILKY
+69 TNILKN
-75 VDIASKNYVFQE
+75 VDIASKNYIFQE

-94 FYIILRSDYIS
+94 FYIILCSDYIS

-186 YQEELFFNLL
+186 YQEELFFNLP

-485 FISVEEIL
+485 FISVDEIFN
-493 KIIAKHVLIK
+493 IISKHVLIK
-503 NEKELRNDLTKY
+503 NEKELKKDLTKY

-540 LDKVND
+540 LDTVND

-552 IASKPLLDYGY
+552 IASKPLLEQGY

-606 LLQLKEPVNFGLA
+606 LLQLKEPVNFGSE

-633 TVDSSAHLKALQQL
+633 TVDSTAHLKALQQL

-653 DDIIESLIRAEMPE
+653 DDIIENLIKAETPK
-667 EILGLIERTIEEGG
+667 EILGLIEKVIEEGG

>member
-36 MIDIQKVNEMLVI
+36 MIDIQKVNEMLI
-49 LELPTITVQNNFII
+49 SLELPTITVQNDFII
-63 TPDISI
+63 APEISI
-69 TNILKY
+69 TNLLKY

-94 FYIILRSDYIS
+94 FYIILYSDYIS

-120 LADLKEVK
+120 LADLKEVRS
-128 VILKKYELQL
+128 VLKKYELQL
-138 IYSRDKGYYIDGN
+138 IYSRDKGYYIDGD

-159 ERTIGNLITLVCGR
+159 EITIGNLITLVCGR
-173 NILRYIFNECNLM
+173 NILSYIFNECNLI
-186 YQEELFFNLL
+186 YQEEIFLNSL
-196 KIYSDKYQLIFIAEK
+196 KIVSDKYQLIFIAEK
-211 IDTVAILMAVINE
+211 IDTVAILMAVFNE
-224 YSLKESYIK
+224 YSLKEPYIK
-233 NTEDFEKIIET
+233 NRENFEKIIET
-244 PLLRLLIDIE
+244 PLLRLLMDIE
-254 EKFPNLSKERE
+254 EQFPNLSKERD
-265 FLLSRLAGCV
+265 FILSRLAGCV

-326 QIFDVSLKN
+326 QMFDVSLKN
-335 PLTSQIIKEYDYLF
+335 PLTSQIIEEYNYLF

-360 EATCKKISN
+360 EATSKKISN

-390 ITEKN
+390 ITEKI

-415 KQIFPMIEFYTMSFN
+415 KQIFPTIEFYTMSFN
-430 DYKKNIGIQKV
+430 DYQKNIGIQQV

-485 FISVEEIL
+485 FISVDEIL
-493 KIIAKHVLIK
+493 NIIAKHVLIK
-503 NEKELRNDLTKY
+503 NEKELKKDLSKY

-552 IASKPLLDYGY
+552 IASKPLLEQGY

-606 LLQLKEPVNFGLA
+606 LLQLKEPVNFGLE

-633 TVDSSAHLKALQQL
+633 TVDSTAHLKALQQL

-653 DDIIESLIRAEMPE
+653 DEVIENLIKAEMPE
-667 EILGLIERTIEEGG
+667 EILGLIEKVIEEGG

>member
-515 LFANKEVVLGG
+515 LFANKEVVLGD

-552 IASKPLLDYGY
+552 IASKPLLEYGY

>member
-49 LELPTITVQNNFII
+49 LKLPTITVQNNFII

-94 FYIILRSDYIS
+94 FYIILCSDYIS

-173 NILRYIFNECNLM
+173 NILRYIFNECNLI

-233 NTEDFEKIIET
+233 NTQDFEKIIET

-349 ALIKR
+349 TLIKR

-390 ITEKN
+390 RTEKI

-459 KTIMNSTEK
+459 KAIMNSTEK
-468 ILLKKKVFETFH
+468 MLLKKKVFETFH

-485 FISVEEIL
+485 FISVDEIFN
-493 KIIAKHVLIK
+493 IISKHVLIK
-503 NEKELRNDLTKY
+503 NEKELRKDLTKY

-540 LDKVND
+540 LDTVND

-552 IASKPLLDYGY
+552 IASKPLLEYGY

-606 LLQLKEPVNFGLA
+606 LLQLKEPVNFGSE

-633 TVDSSAHLKALQQL
+633 TVDSTAHLKALQQL

-653 DDIIESLIRAEMPE
+653 DDIIENLIKAETPK
-667 EILGLIERTIEEGG
+667 EILGLIEKVIQEGG

>member
-326 QIFDVSLKN
+326 QMFDVSLKN
-335 PLTSQIIKEYDYLF
+335 PLTSQIIEEYNYLF

-360 EATCKKISN
+360 EATSKKISN

-552 IASKPLLDYGY
+552 IASKPLLEYGY

>member
-36 MIDIQKVNEMLVI
+36 MTDIQKVNEML
-49 LELPTITVQNNFII
+49 LNLDLPIITVQNDIII

-69 TNILKY
+69 TSILKY
-75 VDIASKNYVFQE
+75 IDVELKDFLFQE

-94 FYIILRSDYIS
+94 LYIILSSDFIS
-105 NSHLQDF
+105 NLHLQDF

-128 VILKKYELQL
+128 SSLKQYELHL
-138 IYSRDKGYYIDGN
+138 IYSREKGYYIDGD

-159 ERTIGNLITLVCGR
+159 EITIGNLIALVSGR
-173 NILRYIFNECNLM
+173 NILSYIFNQCNLI
-186 YQEELFFNLL
+186 YQEEIFLNSL
-196 KIYSDKYQLIFIAEK
+196 KIISDRYQLIFIAEK
-211 IDTVAILMAVINE
+211 IDTVAVLMAVFNE
-224 YSLKESYIK
+224 YSLKEPYIK
-233 NTEDFEKIIET
+233 NRENFEKIIET

-254 EKFPNLSKERE
+254 EQFPNLSKERN
-265 FLLSRLAGCV
+265 FILSRLAGCV

-326 QIFDVSLKN
+326 QMFDVSLKN
-335 PLTSQIIKEYDYLF
+335 LLTSQIIEEYNYLF

-360 EATCKKISN
+360 EATSKKISD

-390 ITEKN
+390 ITEKI

-415 KQIFPMIEFYTMSFN
+415 KQIFPTIEFYTMSFN
-430 DYKKNIGIQKV
+430 DYKKNIGIQQV

-485 FISVEEIL
+485 FISVDEIL
-493 KIIAKHVLIK
+493 NIIAKHVLIK
-503 NEKELRNDLTKY
+503 NEKELKKDLTKY

-552 IASKPLLDYGY
+552 IASKPLLEQGY

-606 LLQLKEPVNFGLA
+606 LLQLKEPVNFGLE

-633 TVDSSAHLKALQQL
+633 TVDSTAHLKALQQL

-653 DDIIESLIRAEMPE
+653 DDIIENLIKAETPK
-667 EILGLIERTIEEGG
+667 EILDLIEKVIEEGG

>member
-120 LADLKEVK
+120 LTDLKEVK

-390 ITEKN
+390 ITEKI

-552 IASKPLLDYGY
+552 IASKPLLEYGY

-633 TVDSSAHLKALQQL
+633 TVDSTAHLKALQQL

-653 DDIIESLIRAEMPE
+653 DDIIENLIRAEMPE
-667 EILGLIERTIEEGG
+667 EILGLIEKVIEEGG

>member
-1 MLTNEL
+1 
-7 IKKYQFFLN
+7 
-16 YNHTSIEEMEGVL
+16 
-29 QCNKRTV
+29 
-36 MIDIQKVNEMLVI
+36 MIDIQKVNEMLI
-49 LELPTITVQNNFII
+49 SLELPTITVQNDFII
-63 TPDISI
+63 APEISI
-69 TNILKY
+69 TNLLKY

-94 FYIILRSDYIS
+94 FYIILYSDYIS

-120 LADLKEVK
+120 LADLKEVRS
-128 VILKKYELQL
+128 VLKKYELQL
-138 IYSRDKGYYIDGN
+138 IYSRDKGYYIDGD

-159 ERTIGNLITLVCGR
+159 EITIGNLITLVCGR
-173 NILRYIFNECNLM
+173 NILSYIFNECNLI
-186 YQEELFFNLL
+186 YQEEIFLNSL
-196 KIYSDKYQLIFIAEK
+196 KIVSDKYQLIFIAEK
-211 IDTVAILMAVINE
+211 IDTVAILMAVFNE
-224 YSLKESYIK
+224 YSLKEPYIK
-233 NTEDFEKIIET
+233 NRENFEKIIET
-244 PLLRLLIDIE
+244 PLLRLLMDIE
-254 EKFPNLSKERE
+254 EQFPNLSKERD
-265 FLLSRLAGCV
+265 FILSRLAGCV

-282 PEPEIIKIMDEI
+282 TEPEIIKIMDEI

-326 QIFDVSLKN
+326 QMFDVSLKN
-335 PLTSQIIKEYDYLF
+335 PLTSQIIEEYNYLF

-360 EATCKKISN
+360 EATSKKISN

-390 ITEKN
+390 ITEKI

-415 KQIFPMIEFYTMSFN
+415 KQIFPTIEFYTMSFN
-430 DYKKNIGIQKV
+430 DYKKNIGIQQV

-485 FISVEEIL
+485 FISVDEIL
-493 KIIAKHVLIK
+493 NIIAKHVLIK
-503 NEKELRNDLTKY
+503 NEKELKKDLSKY

-552 IASKPLLDYGY
+552 IASKPLLEQGY

-606 LLQLKEPVNFGLA
+606 LLQLKEPVNFGLE

-633 TVDSSAHLKALQQL
+633 TVDSTAHLKALQQL

-653 DDIIESLIRAEMPE
+653 DEVIENLIKAEMPE
-667 EILGLIERTIEEGG
+667 EILGLIEKVIEEGG

>member
-16 YNHTSIEEMEGVL
+16 YNHTSIDEMEGVL

-36 MIDIQKVNEMLVI
+36 LIDIQKVNEMLMG
-49 LELPTITVQNNFII
+49 LELPTITIQNNFII
-63 TPDISI
+63 APDISI
-69 TNILKY
+69 TNILKN
-75 VDIASKNYVFQE
+75 VDIASKNYIFQE

-94 FYIILRSDYIS
+94 FYIILCSDYIS

-120 LADLKEVK
+120 LADLKEVRD
-128 VILKKYELQL
+128 ILKKYELQL

-159 ERTIGNLITLVCGR
+159 EVTIGNLITLVCGR
-173 NILRYIFNECNLM
+173 NILRYIFKECNLV
-186 YQEELFFNLL
+186 YQEELILNLL
-196 KIYSDKYQLIFIAEK
+196 KIYSDNYQLIFIAEK
-211 IDTVAILMAVINE
+211 IDTVAILMAVFNE
-224 YSLKESYIK
+224 YSLKEPYIK
-233 NTEDFEKIIET
+233 NVKDFEKIIET

-254 EKFPNLSKERE
+254 GQFPNLSKERE

-326 QIFDVSLKN
+326 QIFGVSLKN
-335 PLTSQIIKEYDYLF
+335 PLTSQIIKEYNYLF

-376 IHFGGYLENIQKES
+376 IHFGGYLENIQKKS
-390 ITEKN
+390 ITEKI

-430 DYKKNIGIQKV
+430 DYKKNIDIQKV

-450 EVDKPLFIV
+450 EVDRPLFIV

-468 ILLKKKVFETFH
+468 MLLKKKVFETFH

-485 FISVEEIL
+485 FISVDEIFN
-493 KIIAKHVLIK
+493 IISKHVLIK
-503 NEKELRNDLTKY
+503 NEKELKKDLTKY

-552 IASKPLLDYGY
+552 IASKPLLEYGY

-653 DDIIESLIRAEMPE
+653 DDIIESLIRAEIPE
-667 EILGLIERTIEEGG
+667 EILGLIEKVIQEGG

>member
-49 LELPTITVQNNFII
+49 LKLPTITVQNNFII

-94 FYIILRSDYIS
+94 FYIILCSDYIS

-128 VILKKYELQL
+128 VILQKYELQL

-173 NILRYIFNECNLM
+173 NILRYIFNECNLI

-360 EATCKKISN
+360 EATFKKISN

-390 ITEKN
+390 ITEKI

-493 KIIAKHVLIK
+493 KIITKHVLIK

-552 IASKPLLDYGY
+552 IASKPLLEYGY

-633 TVDSSAHLKALQQL
+633 TVDSTAHLKALQQL

-653 DDIIESLIRAEMPE
+653 DDIIESLIRAEIPE
-667 EILGLIERTIEEGG
+667 EILGLIEKVIQEGG

>member
-1 MLTNEL
+1 MLTNDL

-16 YNHTSIEEMEGVL
+16 YNHSSIEEMEGVL

-36 MIDIQKVNEMLVI
+36 MIDIQKVNEMLMS
-49 LELPTITVQNNFII
+49 LKLPTITVQNDLII

-69 TNILKY
+69 TNLLKHI
-75 VDIASKNYVFQE
+75 DMKSKDYVFQE

-94 FYIILRSDYIS
+94 FYIILCSAYIS
-105 NSHLQDF
+105 NLHLQDF

-128 VILKKYELQL
+128 SILKKYELQL
-138 IYSRDKGYYIDGN
+138 IYSRDKGYYIEGN

-159 ERTIGNLITLVCGR
+159 EISIGNLITLVCGR
-173 NILRYIFNECNLM
+173 NILSYIFNECNLI
-186 YQEELFFNLL
+186 YREDLFLNSL
-196 KIYSDKYQLIFIAEK
+196 KIVSDKYQLIFIAEK
-211 IDTVAILMAVINE
+211 IDTVSILMAVFNE
-224 YSLKESYIK
+224 YSLKEPYIK
-233 NTEDFEKIIET
+233 NTENFEKIIET

-254 EKFPNLSKERE
+254 EQFPNLSKERE

-282 PEPEIIKIMDEI
+282 PEPEIIKIMDKI

-326 QIFDVSLKN
+326 QIFDISLKN
-335 PLTSQIIKEYDYLF
+335 PLTNQIIKEYNYLF

-360 EATCKKISN
+360 ESTCKKISN

-390 ITEKN
+390 ITEKI
-395 VAMVICPNGISSSL
+395 VGMVICPNGISSSL
-409 ILRAEL
+409 ILRTEL

-430 DYKKNIGIQKV
+430 DYKKNLGNQKV

-450 EVDKPLFIV
+450 EVDRPLFIV

-468 ILLKKKVFETFH
+468 MLLKKKVFETFH

-485 FISVEEIL
+485 FISVDEIL
-493 KIIAKHVLIK
+493 NIIAKHVLIK
-503 NEKELRNDLTKY
+503 NEKELKKDLTKY

-540 LDKVND
+540 LDTVND

-552 IASKPLLDYGY
+552 IASKPLLEQGY
-563 IEESYV
+563 IEESYI

-606 LLQLKEPVNFGLA
+606 LLQLKEPVNFGSE

-633 TVDSSAHLKALQQL
+633 TVDSTAHLKALQQL

-653 DDIIESLIRAEMPE
+653 DDIIENLIKAETPK
-667 EILGLIERTIEEGG
+667 EILGLIEKTIEEGG

>member
-16 YNHTSIEEMEGVL
+16 YNHTSIDEMEGVL

-36 MIDIQKVNEMLVI
+36 LIDIQKVNEMLMG
-49 LELPTITVQNNFII
+49 LELPTITIQNNFII
-63 TPDISI
+63 APDISI
-69 TNILKY
+69 TNILKN
-75 VDIASKNYVFQE
+75 VDIASKNYIFQE

-94 FYIILRSDYIS
+94 FYIILCSDYIS

-120 LADLKEVK
+120 LADLKEVRD
-128 VILKKYELQL
+128 ILKKYELQL

-159 ERTIGNLITLVCGR
+159 EVTIGNLITLVCGR
-173 NILRYIFNECNLM
+173 NILRYIFKECNLV
-186 YQEELFFNLL
+186 YQEELILNLL
-196 KIYSDKYQLIFIAEK
+196 KIYSDNYQLIFIAEK
-211 IDTVAILMAVINE
+211 IDTVAILMAVFNE
-224 YSLKESYIK
+224 YSLKEPYIK
-233 NTEDFEKIIET
+233 NVEDFEKIIET

-254 EKFPNLSKERE
+254 GDFPNLSKERE

-294 ILQVKVNTGLEF
+294 ILQVKVNAGLEF

-326 QIFDVSLKN
+326 QIFGVSLKN
-335 PLTSQIIKEYDYLF
+335 PLTSQIIKEYNYLF
-349 ALIKR
+349 VLIKR

-376 IHFGGYLENIQKES
+376 IHFGGYLENIQKKS
-390 ITEKN
+390 ITEKI

-430 DYKKNIGIQKV
+430 DYKKNIDIKKV

-450 EVDKPLFIV
+450 EVDRPLFIV
-459 KTIMNSTEK
+459 KTIMNPTEK
-468 ILLKKKVFETFH
+468 MLLKKKVFETFH

-485 FISVEEIL
+485 FISVDEIFN
-493 KIIAKHVLIK
+493 IISKHVLIK
-503 NEKELRNDLTKY
+503 NEKELKKDLTKY

-540 LDKVND
+540 LDTVND

-552 IASKPLLDYGY
+552 IASKPLLEQGY

-569 EAIISSVNEIGPYI
+569 EAIISSVNELGPYI

-606 LLQLKEPVNFGLA
+606 LLQLKEPVNFGSE

-633 TVDSSAHLKALQQL
+633 TVDSTAHLKALQQL

-653 DDIIESLIRAEMPE
+653 DDIIENLIKAETPK
-667 EILGLIERTIEEGG
+667 EILGLIEKVIEEGG